1 VATSWQRRI
10 DDGQAIMKTS
20 ALRRRTP
27 LRPGNR
33 RSYNSTLRT
42 RSKKAEAIAPAR
54 REFVLDYLT
63 EHPTC
68 EIRWDENCYQR
79 AIEVHEPLT
88 RARGG
93 SILSEENAL
102 AVCRY
107 CHSQAHNYPA
117 EATERGFLR
126 SRWS

>member
-1 VATSWQRRI
+1 
-10 DDGQAIMKTS
+10 MKTS
-20 ALRRRTP
+20 ALSRRTP
-27 LRPGNR
+27 LRSGNR

-54 REFVLDYLT
+54 RKFVLDYLT

-68 EIRWDENCYQR
+68 EIRWDEKCYRR

-93 SILSEENAL
+93 SILSEENGL
-102 AVCRY
+102 AVCRH
-107 CHSQAHNYPA
+107 CHSQVHNHPA
-117 EATERGFLR
+117 EANERGFLG
-126 SRWS
+126 SRWR